1 MLQKCPY
8 TPYMQSDQQI
18 PEKVI
23 IIITIS
29 VVSLHTIPYYINLI
43 YSVNLFINNIL
54 RNQPFIPFR

>member
-8 TPYMQSDQQI
+8 TPYMQNDQQI

>member
-1 MLQKCPY
+1 
-8 TPYMQSDQQI
+8 MQSDQQI

-23 IIITIS
+23 IIITIC
-29 VVSLHTIPYYINLI
+29 VVSLHTVTYYINLI